1 MEVWTKK
8 MFPIFIGLIA
18 ICFCLTSAIY
28 ADVDFDDCVGMWLFD
43 EGSGKVAKDQTD
55 NKNDGTLQGGAKWTK
70 GKFGSAVKLDG
81 KASDYVE
88 IPDSKSLH
96 MEKNITIMFWVS
108 TKKKM
113 AQANRWAERQV
124 VVGKHYKEYEIGI
137 YDTGHLHTYTSN
149 LAGGYDEGIF
159 ASMADKVDPD
169 WKKDKWYHIAWTL
182 DGKNE
187 VAYVNGLQIGDHVK
201 ANEGTEPGA
210 NPLEIGRRVGGGLPL
225 MGSIDE
231 VVIFNVTMEQDDVK
245 SIMKRGLKGALAVQP
260 EDKLAATW
268 AVIKGR

>member
-1 MEVWTKK
+1 
-8 MFPIFIGLIA
+8 
-18 ICFCLTSAIY
+18 
-28 ADVDFDDCVGMWLFD
+28 
-43 EGSGKVAKDQTD
+43 
-55 NKNDGTLQGGAKWTK
+55 
-70 GKFGSAVKLDG
+70 
-81 KASDYVE
+81 
-88 IPDSKSLH
+88 
-96 MEKNITIMFWVS
+96 
-108 TKKKM
+108 M

-137 YDTGHLHTYTSN
+137 YDTGNLHTYTSN

-159 ASMADKVDPD
+159 ATMAEKVDPD

-201 ANEGTEPGA
+201 NNEGTEPGA